1 MMTKSAPSKLRP
13 APEHDLRQVRQE
25 ALQSSANSARVPPT
39 PPEDAARLDAE
50 RLRSLLIE
58 LNGNITKAAERL
70 RVDSAFLR
78 GFVDRIPRLRLALA
92 EIMERGVDQAV
103 DILYEGLADQASF
116 QNRFYS
122 AKEML
127 KSDAGRRRGYGREI
141 SHNLEIKPVTRGS
154 LEIKWIDP
162 PKHDLEGPVPDP
174 IGGPL
179 IEHEGDERKD
189 HEGDR

>member
-1 MMTKSAPSKLRP
+1 MMAKSAKTK
-13 APEHDLRQVRQE
+13 PE
-25 ALQSSANSARVPPT
+25 
-39 PPEDAARLDAE
+39 PETAKPVLMQDDAE
-50 RLRSLLIE
+50 RLRTLLIE

-78 GFVDRIPRLRLALA
+78 GFVDRIPRLRGALA

-116 QNRFYS
+116 QNRFYA

-127 KSDAGRRRGYGREI
+127 KSDAARRRGYGQPA
-141 SHNLEIKPVTRGS
+141 SQNLEIKPVARGS

-162 PKHDLEGPVPDP
+162 PKHDLEGPDP
-174 IGGPL
+174 YNGKT

-189 HEGDR
+189 HEADR

>member
-1 MMTKSAPSKLRP
+1 MAKNAGTRARQKPESETASPLAPAKAEVLMQ
-13 APEHDLRQVRQE
+13 D
-25 ALQSSANSARVPPT
+25 
-39 PPEDAARLDAE
+39 DAE
-50 RLRSLLIE
+50 RLRALLIE

-78 GFVDRIPRLRLALA
+78 GFVDRIPRLRLTLA

-103 DILYEGLADQASF
+103 DILYEGLGDQASF

-127 KSDAGRRRGYGREI
+127 KSDAGRRRGYGQPAT
-141 SHNLEIKPVTRGS
+141 HNLEIKPVARGS

-162 PKHDLEGPVPDP
+162 PKHDLEGP
-174 IGGPL
+174 L
-179 IEHEGDERKD
+179 IEHEEQKGEARLDQERKD